1 MIKKKPTIELLSRHG
16 TFPVVLEG
24 KATDGPGHLN
34 ERWELWNGDGKG
46 ERKVMSEEMDKRK
59 KRDGEI
65 LGWMRK
71 KQEKYGVVQE

>member
-1 MIKKKPTIELLSRHG
+1 MMIKKKFIIELLFRYG
-16 TFPVVLEG
+16 IFLVVLEG
-24 KATDGPGHLN
+24 KVIDGLGYLN

-46 ERKVMSEEMDKRK
+46 ERKVMLEEMDKRK

-71 KQEKYGVVQE
+71 K